1 MAAMVMFA
9 TSHDKVVMTV
19 LSVCQ
24 GLSVGLYISTS
35 VSIQMKLAGES
46 LGASAVGFVYSFRY
60 VTIVIVTPIAAA
72 IAKVN

>member
-1 MAAMVMFA
+1 
-9 TSHDKVVMTV
+9 
-19 LSVCQ
+19 
-24 GLSVGLYISTS
+24 
-35 VSIQMKLAGES
+35 MKLAGES